1 MLHRYYAPSFFNTKN
16 RLHHQTFAMSKKT
29 NQSFRLNLTFKF
41 EIMKK
46 LSFLFIATFISI
58 ASFAQRPPVLRDTST
73 PIIEPLKLSGPR
85 VGIIGVLEA
94 DYSRL
99 YEISNYFSEDN
110 PVHPVLSTFG
120 WQFETQF
127 FAAPNGTAGLIE
139 FIPLVSGF
147 EQGLFIPSLNMI
159 FGLRTAEGME
169 VGFGPG
175 ISILGTGIIAA
186 AGYNFRSE
194 YLNIPVNLAYVQGR
208 ESQRVVLTVGFN
220 LRRM

>member
-1 MLHRYYAPSFFNTKN
+1 
-16 RLHHQTFAMSKKT
+16 
-29 NQSFRLNLTFKF
+29 
-41 EIMKK
+41 MKK
-46 LSFLFIATFISI
+46 FTFLFIASLIGFST
-58 ASFAQRPPVLRDTST
+58 FAQRPPVLRDSST

-99 YEISNYFSEDN
+99 YEMSNYFSVEN
-110 PVHPVLSTFG
+110 PIHPVLSTFG

-139 FIPLVSGF
+139 FIPLISGF

-159 FGLRTAEGME
+159 FGLRTGEGLE
-169 VGFGPG
+169 VGVGPG
-175 ISILGTGIIAA
+175 VSLLGTGMIAA
-186 AGYNFRSE
+186 AGYNFRSD
-194 YLNIPVNLAYVQGR
+194 YLNIPINFAYVQGR

-220 LRRM
+220 LRRF